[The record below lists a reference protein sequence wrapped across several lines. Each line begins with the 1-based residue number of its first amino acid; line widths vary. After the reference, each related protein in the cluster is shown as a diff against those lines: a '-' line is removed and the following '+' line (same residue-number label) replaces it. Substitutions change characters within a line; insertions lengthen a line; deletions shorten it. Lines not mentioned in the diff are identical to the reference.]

1 MEPRLE
7 RLTENLRDKV
17 LRGDKSIVG
26 DQVFVW
32 DSKMKRW
39 KPSLISNVLPN
50 KDSKNSAYQAVV
62 LAPPKNWPHDRTAD
76 MIDVEFVDAEN
87 LRAVLNPDISTFLF
101 LEKMKTYRA
110 LQEAYQL
117 LRDDPRWEISLS
129 ARQKL
134 VGLKRKVL
142 NESSAY
148 LADWVRDFTNGFE
161 GPKPE
166 PMKKKADLSIFF
178 EGTDLENRKICFF
191 LHGFRFRSFKA

>member
-178 EGTDLENRKICFF
+178 EGTDLDKFQ
-191 LHGFRFRSFKA
+191 L